1 MPAMGRQ
8 LSIRNDEVYRLAHE
22 VAADM
27 GKPVTEAMLTLLR
40 AYKPSVP
47 TVDEMTPR
55 QRAWVDEVRALAA
68 KAARHKPPGMTSDHS
83 DMYDE
88 YGLPK

>member
-1 MPAMGRQ
+1 MGRQ
-8 LSIRNDEVYRLAHE
+8 LNIRNDEVYRLAHE

-40 AYKPSVP
+40 AYKPRVP
-47 TVDEMTPR
+47 TIDEMTPE
-55 QRAWVDEVRALAA
+55 QRAWVDEVRALAIE
-68 KAARHKPPGMTSDHS
+68 AARHKPPGMTSDHS

>member
-1 MPAMGRQ
+1 MGRQ

-40 AYKPSVP
+40 AYKPRVP
-47 TVDEMTPR
+47 GREKFTRE
-55 QRAWVDEVRALAA
+55 QRAWLDEVRALAIEAA
-68 KAARHKPPGMTSDHS
+68 KHKPPGMTSDHS

>member
-1 MPAMGRQ
+1 MSRQ
-8 LSIRNDEVYRLAHE
+8 LNIRNDEVYRLAHE

-27 GKPVTEAMLTLLR
+27 GKPVSEAILALLR
-40 AYKPSVP
+40 AYKPREQEPEKLTS
-47 TVDEMTPR
+47 E
-55 QRAWVDEVRALAA
+55 QRAWLQEVLALAIESA
-68 KAARHKPPGMTSDHS
+68 KHAPPGMTSDHS